1 MSDWTRCLAGPTL
14 HETLHEWRRSPAR
27 GTATGRCRD
36 LRPPIGEA
44 DLPDCVEL
52 VWHGVNDLANLR
64 HFLASP
70 VRWGECDVRRD
81 PQGRLALRHDPY
93 PSAAP
98 PVPGG
103 QAARRLMADEFL
115 RAVLAAGKGAKLDI
129 KEPDI
134 TDEVL
139 ELVGRSGATGH
150 ELWFNGRLDVLGRE
164 AFGRLRSACPAAT
177 MQCPIDTLAPA
188 IVANPRRARAALDE
202 LAEWGID
209 RFSLAWGTGPTALL
223 LDQLDRW
230 GHDVNLYAV
239 DDLDE
244 FLQAVMLL
252 PRSVTSDFN
261 FPEWHYFGRGAGRG
275 GRYHQYH
282 LEAARSAADVA

>member
-14 HETLHEWRRSPAR
+14 HDWRRSPSR
-27 GTATGRCRD
+27 GTAAGRQRE

-52 VWHGVNDLANLR
+52 VWHGVNDRANLR

-81 PQGRLALRHDPY
+81 PEGRLALRHDPFASSA
-93 PSAAP
+93 PS
-98 PVPGG
+98 VGG
-103 QAARRLMADEFL
+103 QPAGLMAGEFL
-115 RAVLAAGKGAKLDI
+115 RAVLAAGKGVKLDV
-129 KEPDI
+129 KEPDF
-134 TDEVL
+134 TDELL
-139 ELVGRSGATGH
+139 ELVGRSDATGRD
-150 ELWFNGRLDVLGRE
+150 LWFNGRVDVLGRE
-164 AFGRLRSACPAAT
+164 AFRRLRRAWPAAT
-177 MQCPIDTLAPA
+177 VQCPIDPLAPA

-202 LAEWGID
+202 LADCGID
-209 RFSLAWGTGPTALL
+209 RFSLAWGTGPTAPL

-230 GHDVNLYAV
+230 GHEVNLYAV

-244 FLQAVMLL
+244 FLRAVMLL

-275 GRYHQYH
+275 GRYHRYH
-282 LEAARSAADVA
+282 LEAAPSAADVA

>member
-1 MSDWTRCLAGPTL
+1 L
-14 HETLHEWRRSPAR
+14 
-27 GTATGRCRD
+27 
-36 LRPPIGEA
+36 
-44 DLPDCVEL
+44 
-52 VWHGVNDLANLR
+52 
-64 HFLASP
+64 
-70 VRWGECDVRRD
+70 
-81 PQGRLALRHDPY
+81 
-93 PSAAP
+93 
-98 PVPGG
+98 
-103 QAARRLMADEFL
+103 
-115 RAVLAAGKGAKLDI
+115 
-129 KEPDI
+129 
-134 TDEVL
+134 
-139 ELVGRSGATGH
+139 
-150 ELWFNGRLDVLGRE
+150 
-164 AFGRLRSACPAAT
+164 
-177 MQCPIDTLAPA
+177 QCPIDALAPA

-202 LAEWGID
+202 LADWGID

-230 GHDVNLYAV
+230 GHEVNLYAV

>member
-1 MSDWTRCLAGPTL
+1 MSDWTRCLAGPAL
-14 HETLHEWRRSPAR
+14 HETLPDWRRWPSR
-27 GTATGRCRD
+27 GTAAGRRRE
-36 LRPPIGEA
+36 LRPPIAEA

-52 VWHGVNDLANLR
+52 VWHGVNDRANLR

-93 PSAAP
+93 AGSASP
-98 PVPGG
+98 GPGG
-103 QAARRLMADEFL
+103 QPAGLMADEFL
-115 RAVLAAGKGAKLDI
+115 CAALAAGKGVKLDV
-129 KEPDI
+129 KEPGV
-134 TDEVL
+134 TDELL
-139 ELVGRSGATGH
+139 ELVGHSGAAGTD
-150 ELWFNGRLDVLGRE
+150 LWFNGRGDVLGRE
-164 AFGRLRSACPAAT
+164 AFRHLQWACPAAT
-177 MQCPIDTLAPA
+177 LQCPIDALAPA

-202 LAEWGID
+202 LADWGID

-230 GHDVNLYAV
+230 GHEVNLYAV

>member
-14 HETLHEWRRSPAR
+14 HEALHERRRPPAR
-27 GTATGRCRD
+27 GNAAGRRRGV
-36 LRPPIGEA
+36 RPPIREA
-44 DLPDCVEL
+44 DLPACVEL
-52 VWHGVNDLANLR
+52 VWHGVNDRANLR

-70 VRWGECDVRRD
+70 VQWGECDVRRD
-81 PQGRLALRHDPY
+81 PRGRLALRHDPFAS
-93 PSAAP
+93 PTPAM
-98 PVPGG
+98 PGG
-103 QAARRLMADEFL
+103 QPAGLMTDEFL
-115 RAVLAAGKGAKLDI
+115 RAALAAGKGVKLDV
-129 KEPDI
+129 KEPGV
-134 TDEVL
+134 TDELL
-139 ELVGRSGATGH
+139 ELVGRSGAAGRD
-150 ELWFNGRLDVLGRE
+150 LWFNGRADVLGQE
-164 AFGRLRSACPAAT
+164 AFTRLRQAWPAAT
-177 MQCPIDTLAPA
+177 VQCPVDALAPVV
-188 IVANPRRARAALDE
+188 VADPRRARAVLDE

-239 DDLDE
+239 DDLEE

-275 GRYHQYH
+275 GRYHRYH
-282 LEAARSAADVA
+282 LEVA

>member
-1 MSDWTRCLAGPTL
+1 MSDWTRCLAGPAL
-14 HETLHEWRRSPAR
+14 HETLPDWRRWPSLGA
-27 GTATGRCRD
+27 AGRRRE

-52 VWHGVNDLANLR
+52 VWHGVNDRANLR

-81 PQGRLALRHDPY
+81 PEGRLALRHDPY
-93 PSAAP
+93 ASSAP

-103 QAARRLMADEFL
+103 QPAGLMAAEFL
-115 RAVLAAGKGAKLDI
+115 RATRAGGKRVKLDV
-129 KEPDI
+129 KEPDV
-134 TDEVL
+134 TDELL
-139 ELVGRSGATGH
+139 ELVRHSGAAGH
-150 ELWFNGRLDVLGRE
+150 DLWFNGRVDVLGRE
-164 AFGRLRSACPAAT
+164 AFRRLRWACPAAT
-177 MQCPIDTLAPA
+177 VQCPIDALAPA

-202 LAEWGID
+202 LAGWGID

-230 GHDVNLYAV
+230 GHEANLYAV
-239 DDLDE
+239 DNVDE

-275 GRYHQYH
+275 GRYHRYH
-282 LEAARSAADVA
+282 LEPAPSAADVA